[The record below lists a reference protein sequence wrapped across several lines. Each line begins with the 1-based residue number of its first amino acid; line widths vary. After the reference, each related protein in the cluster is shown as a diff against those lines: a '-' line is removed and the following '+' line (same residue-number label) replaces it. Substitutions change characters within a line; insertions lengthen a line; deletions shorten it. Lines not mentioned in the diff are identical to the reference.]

1 MTTILKRDADAP
13 ALYLQLTT
21 HFRDQIARGAL
32 PPGSQLPT
40 ELDLASTFEVSRNTV
55 RQAMQ
60 VLVNDGLL
68 ERTQGRGTFVCSPT
82 ERHITNGHDAATATC
97 EKRIGLMLS
106 RTGDQLNMEILIGV
120 EQSAK
125 SRGYEV
131 SFTYSEDNGELQQ
144 RDVMRLQAGGACGFI
159 IFPLS
164 DEEEGQAIAQLHAD
178 GMPVVLVDRFL
189 PKLETDY
196 VGVDNTN
203 GGYRAAEHL
212 LILGHKRIGFAHQ
225 RVGGL
230 TTTSV
235 RERWQGYRQALQD
248 YGCAYDDALLFKAL
262 TPDRLQKKSRRP
274 TAMFAVNDESA
285 LEVLKAARLA
295 DLRVPEDL
303 AIVGFDDLTY
313 AAVTNPPLTTVAQP
327 RTEVGVRAG
336 HLLIDRIEGLSSAPK
351 HIVLPTHLV
360 VRESCGA
367 KLRVR
372 GGRKTMGNG
381 SH

>member
-1 MTTILKRDADAP
+1 MPIELNRDTNAP
-13 ALYLQLTT
+13 ALYLQLTA

-40 ELDLASTFEVSRNTV
+40 EIDLADTYSISRNTV
-55 RQAMQ
+55 RQAMH

-68 ERTQGRGTFVCSPT
+68 ERTQGRGTFVRSPVGRISMT
-82 ERHITNGHDAATATC
+82 ANDAAAS
-97 EKRIGLMLS
+97 EKRIGLVLS

-125 SRGYEV
+125 SRGYVV

-144 RDVMRLQAGGACGFI
+144 RDVMRLQAGGVSGFI

-164 DEEEGQAIAQLHAD
+164 DELEDQAIAQLHAD
-178 GMPVVLVDRFL
+178 GMPIVLVDRYL

-196 VGVDNTN
+196 VGVDNTS
-203 GGYRAAEHL
+203 GGYRATEHL
-212 LILGHKRIGFAHQ
+212 LILGHQRIGFAHQ

-248 YGCAYDDALLFKAL
+248 YGCVYDDVLLFKAL
-262 TPDRLQKKSRRP
+262 TPDRLKKSGRP

-295 DLRVPEDL
+295 ELRVTEDL

-336 HLLIDRIEGLSSAPK
+336 HLLIDRIEGLNSAPK
-351 HIVLPTHLV
+351 RIILPTHLI

-367 KLRVR
+367 KLQVR
-372 GGRKTMGNG
+372 GRSAGYGQ
-381 SH
+381 